1 MKSKFALL
9 LGLVWI
15 TLVSAEEKPPLEV
28 TVNLRAISLDGPIL
42 AHGYRRDGKLAPLV
56 IAPDFFTQEFTY
68 RGNPHFEI
76 LPLTATVN
84 PEDIAKL
91 LARHPTGK
99 PSDLSIKSPF
109 APHTIAKPDGPK
121 KSLLEV
127 GPDPRKSADP
137 RKSTDPRA
145 SADPTK
151 SLDPVRSG
159 DPLKSAD
166 PTKSADPV
174 KSADPIRSGDSLK
187 ANTPEKSPDFQ
198 KTLSPDEK
206 RKKRQAVFVP
216 VSVDPPKKPD
226 KDKENT
232 PIAWIDLP
240 TTPGPH
246 HLILLVNPGDPKGGI
261 LAIDDAPGNFQYGTI
276 RFYNLCPHPVEIQ
289 IPGSRTKIGSKGS
302 TVVRPNAPDG
312 TYFEGSILSRSAI
325 DDQESLSYSFRYFQQ
340 NDLRTLYFIIP
351 SPESEGQ
358 VIIKGVEDRYRP
370 PEPAGK

>member
-1 MKSKFALL
+1 MKSKAALC
-9 LGLVWI
+9 LGLALMASVG
-15 TLVSAEEKPPLEV
+15 AEEKPPVEV
-28 TVNLRAISLDGPIL
+28 TVILRAISLDGPIFG
-42 AHGYRRDGKLAPLV
+42 HGYRKDGKISPLV

-68 RGNPHFEI
+68 HGNPHFEL

-151 SLDPVRSG
+151 TLDPIRSA

-166 PTKSADPV
+166 PTKSANPV
-174 KSADPIRSGDSLK
+174 KSADPIRSGDSLQ
-187 ANTPEKSPDFQ
+187 ANNPEKTAGLQ
-198 KTLSPDEK
+198 KTLSPEEK
-206 RKKRQAVFVP
+206 REKRQAVFLP
-216 VSVDPPKKPD
+216 VSVEPPKKPD
-226 KDKENT
+226 KDKENI

-261 LAIDDAPGNFQYGTI
+261 LAIDDAPGTFQYGTI
-276 RFYNLCPHPVEIQ
+276 RFYNLCPYPVEIQ

-302 TVVRPNAPDG
+302 TVVRPNAADG
-312 TYFEGSILSRSAI
+312 TYFEGTIHSRSAI

-351 SPESEGQ
+351 STESEGQ

-370 PEPAGK
+370 ADAVSK